1 MWKKEERK
9 NMKQPHR
16 LANAFRIYL
25 LFGLLAVALLSGLVA
40 ARPPARAAAAT
51 APMQCNS
58 YRIPV
63 SASVLDLTTY
73 HVAAWLC
80 YQQTPGQA
88 VQILV
93 HGGTYNH
100 TYWDFSCSA
109 CQTNDYSYV
118 RYMAQAGYTT
128 FNYDRL
134 GYGQSDHLLPEL
146 VTVQM
151 EAYVLSQLMTD
162 LKTGADGL
170 PQFQKEVLVGHSIGS
185 AIVADEA
192 SNPTLARPDGVIL
205 SGFLHYLDDVKLALY
220 LTDLEPALLDPNLH
234 TLLPG
239 YLTTVPGTR
248 GQIFYDLSNVDPQ
261 VLAEDEATK
270 DAVTDSEVLT
280 TFTNITLSLLTA
292 QIQVPVLE
300 AVGQNDNLFCLGTLA
315 CTNTSAIA
323 TYEAPYYSPS
333 AHLRLIVIPQ
343 AGHDLNLQKN
353 ASTVWFP
360 QARQWLQTYIS

>member
-1 MWKKEERK
+1 MEEGR
-9 NMKQPHR
+9 NMKQPH
-16 LANAFRIYL
+16 LFTHTFRICL
-25 LFGLLAVALLSGLVA
+25 LLGLLTLSLLAGLVVT
-40 ARPPARAAAAT
+40 RPPTRAAATT
-51 APMQCNS
+51 APTQCNS
-58 YRIPV
+58 YKIPV
-63 SASVLDLTTY
+63 STGPLNLLTY

-80 YQQTPGQA
+80 YQQAPGQT

-118 RYMAQAGYTT
+118 QYMAQSGYTT
-128 FNYDRL
+128 FTYDRL
-134 GYGQSDHLLPEL
+134 GFGQSDHPLPEL
-146 VTVQM
+146 VTLQM
-151 EAYVLSQLMTD
+151 GAYVLSQLMTD

-170 PQFQKEVLVGHSIGS
+170 PRFQKEILVGHSIGS
-185 AIVADEA
+185 ALVVDEA

-220 LTDLEPALLDPNLH
+220 LTDLEPALLDPNLSPNAV
-234 TLLPG
+234 LPG
-239 YLTTVPGTR
+239 YLTTVPGAR

-270 DAVTDSEVLT
+270 DVVTDSEVLT
-280 TFTNITLSLLTA
+280 TFTKITLSLLTL
-292 QIQVPVLE
+292 QIRVPVLE
-300 AVGQNDNLFCLGTLA
+300 AVGEYDNLFCLGILN
-315 CTNTSAIA
+315 CTNTSAVA
-323 TYEAPYYSPS
+323 NYEALYYAPS
-333 AHLRLIVIPQ
+333 AHLQVIVIPQ

-360 QARQWLQTYIS
+360 QVRQWLRTYMF

>member
-1 MWKKEERK
+1 MEEGG
-9 NMKQPHR
+9 NMKQPHF
-16 LANAFRIYL
+16 LANALRIYL
-25 LFGLLAVALLSGLVA
+25 LFGLLAVALLSRLVVTSS
-40 ARPPARAAAAT
+40 PARAATAT
-51 APMQCNS
+51 APTQCNR
-58 YRIPV
+58 YKIPV
-63 SASVLDLTTY
+63 SASALGLITY

-80 YQQTPGQA
+80 YQQAPGQT

-100 TYWDFSCSA
+100 TYWNFSCSA

-118 RYMAQAGYTT
+118 NYMAQAGYTT

-134 GYGQSDHLLPEL
+134 GYGQSDHSLPEL

-162 LKTGADGL
+162 LRTGADGL
-170 PQFQKEVLVGHSIGS
+170 PRFQKEVLVGHSIGS

-192 SNPTLARPDGVIL
+192 SNSTLARPDGVIL

-239 YLTTVPGTR
+239 YLTTVPGAR

-270 DAVTDSEVLT
+270 DAVTDSEVIT
-280 TFTNITLSLLTA
+280 TFTNITLSFLTS
-292 QIQVPVLE
+292 QIRVPVLE
-300 AVGQNDNLFCLGTLA
+300 AVGEYDNLFCLGTLN
-315 CTNTSAIA
+315 CTNTSTVAK
-323 TYEAPYYSPS
+323 YETLYYSPS

-343 AGHDLNLQKN
+343 AGHDLNLQEN

-360 QARQWLQTYIS
+360 QVRQWLRTYIS

>member
-1 MWKKEERK
+1 
-9 NMKQPHR
+9 MKQPHL
-16 LANAFRIYL
+16 LANAFRICL
-25 LFGLLAVALLSGLVA
+25 LLGLLAVALLSGLVV
-40 ARPPARAAAAT
+40 ARPPARATAAT
-51 APMQCNS
+51 APTQCNR
-58 YRIPV
+58 YKIPV

-80 YQQTPGQA
+80 YQQAPGQT

-100 TYWDFSCSA
+100 TYWNFSCSA

-118 RYMAQAGYTT
+118 QYMAQAGGYTT

-134 GYGQSDHLLPEL
+134 GYGQSDHPLPEL

-162 LKTGADGL
+162 LRTGADSL
-170 PQFQKEVLVGHSIGS
+170 PRFQKEILVGHSIGS

-192 SNPTLARPDGVIL
+192 SDPTLARPDGVIL
-205 SGFLHYLDDVKLALY
+205 SGFLHYLDDVKLSLY
-220 LTDLEPALLDPNLH
+220 LTDLEPALLDPNLN
-234 TLLPG
+234 TLLLG

-248 GQIFYDLSNVDPQ
+248 GQIFYDLSNVVPQ

-280 TFTNITLSLLTA
+280 TFTKITLSFLTL

-300 AVGQNDNLFCLGTLA
+300 AVGEYDNLFCLGTLD

-323 TYEAPYYSPS
+323 NDEALYYSPS

-343 AGHDLNLQKN
+343 AGHDLDLQEN

-360 QARQWLQTYIS
+360 QVRQWLRTYMS

>member
-1 MWKKEERK
+1 MEEGR
-9 NMKQPHR
+9 NMKQPYR
-16 LANAFRIYL
+16 FASTFRICL
-25 LFGLLAVALLSGLVA
+25 LLGLLAFVLLSGLAV

-51 APMQCNS
+51 PTQCS
-58 YRIPV
+58 RYTIPV
-63 SASVLDLTTY
+63 SASVLNLITY

-80 YQQTPGQA
+80 YQQAPGQA

-100 TYWDFSCSA
+100 TYWNFSCSA

-118 RYMAQAGYTT
+118 QYMAQAGYTT

-134 GYGQSDHLLPEL
+134 GYGLSDHPLPEL
-146 VTVQM
+146 VTIQM
-151 EAYVLSQLMTD
+151 GAYVLSQLMTD
-162 LKTGADGL
+162 LKTGAAGL
-170 PQFQKEVLVGHSIGS
+170 PRFQKEIVVGHSIGS

-192 SNPTLARPDGVIL
+192 ADPTLARPDGVIL
-205 SGFLHYLDDVKLALY
+205 SGFLHYLDDVKLSLF

-239 YLTTVPGTR
+239 YLTTVPGAR
-248 GQIFYDLSNVDPQ
+248 GQIFYDLSNVDPA

-270 DAVTDSEVLT
+270 DSVTDSEVLT
-280 TFTNITLSLLTA
+280 TFTEITLSLLTL

-300 AVGQNDNLFCLGTLA
+300 AVGEFDNLFCLGALD

-323 TYEAPYYSPS
+323 NDEVPFFSPS
-333 AHLRLIVIPQ
+333 ARLRLIVIPQ
-343 AGHDLNLQKN
+343 AGHDLNLQEN
-353 ASTVWFP
+353 ASTAWFP
-360 QARQWLQTYIS
+360 QVKQWLQTSMS